1 MGVSSTFVTTSNCYT
16 ATIGVGLQDRCLY
29 ALALCKTDAI
39 LLALCKT
46 DAILLALSGCCGT
59 KNTFLVS
66 L

>member
-1 MGVSSTFVTTSNCYT
+1 MGVSGTFVTTSNCYT

-29 ALALCKTDAI
+29 ALDLFKTDVL
-39 LLALCKT
+39 LLALG
-46 DAILLALSGCCGT
+46 GCCGK